1 MGSVRDTLMRAPKAH
16 WLRGVMIAGLAIL
29 HSEMAEAE
37 RLRLECSVKTECY
50 PEIEVRGKHCTP
62 PPVYSMLVEID
73 FEANTW
79 VAFATSKDGTQT
91 STVSGDLKSV
101 TQYEITLNERS
112 YAGRTERET
121 ISRLSGAYSAI
132 KHPVWE
138 GIPTRVILSGSCNQT
153 TKQLPSS
160 KF

>member
-1 MGSVRDTLMRAPKAH
+1 MRVPKAH

-50 PEIEVRGKHCTP
+50 REIEIRDNQGPPPPPCTP

-79 VAFATSKDGTQT
+79 VKFGTSKDGTQT
-91 STVSGDLKSV
+91 FTASGNLKSV
-101 TQYEITLNERS
+101 TQYEITLDERS
-112 YAGRTERET
+112 YAGRTEREI
-121 ISRLSGAYSAI
+121 ISRLSGAYSAV
-132 KHPVWE
+132 KHPVWQ
-138 GIPTRVILSGSCNQT
+138 GIPEL
-153 TKQLPSS
+153 
-160 KF
+160 